1 MTPSEQAKKFAA
13 ENGYNLISNYSIRR
27 IMVVKGDRKIGEYAK
42 YEGAL
47 RAMQAD
53 VSASGVVEAA
63 LFPETLAPRD
73 WRIKQIAAD
82 TKPCWRVWWK
92 SPHGS
97 GYSFHHNYADAVK
110 YIRQVFS
117 DAALHRVAIASGV
130 KYFISRV
137 PG

>member
-1 MTPSEQAKKFAA
+1 MTPSEQAKKYAA

-42 YEGAL
+42 YDGAL

-63 LFPETLAPRD
+63 LFPELAREQRDDGDNRPR
-73 WRIKQIAAD
+73 
-82 TKPCWRVWWK
+82 WRVCWK
-92 SPHGS
+92 YPHGEFTRHN
-97 GYSFHHNYADAVK
+97 YHHNYADAVK

-117 DAALHRVAIASGV
+117 DATLRRVAIASGV
-130 KYFISRV
+130 KYVIDRM
-137 PG
+137 PD